1 MVRLNS
7 CIPTDLKEPS
17 NETNHSHLWTYIGSN
32 FVADD
37 GVDDTVPPQ
46 NRNRQRGDCWLYGHR
61 SYRENVGN
69 GEITFGRA
77 FLVGIG
83 ITLISCAFYV
93 ATWEIIYFKF
103 MPDFMDNYG
112 SHTIEKLRAAGATAE
127 VIQAKINEFNQL
139 KENYKNPLYN
149 SALTFLEP
157 FPVGLLITLTSA
169 GILRKKRK
177 VQIAATS

>member
-1 MVRLNS
+1 MKRTILIFGLISGAISSLMMVS
-7 CIPTDLKEPS
+7 TIPFLHK
-17 NETNHSHLWTYIGSN
+17 IGTAKGAIVGYTAIVLS
-32 FVADD
+32 FMLVFF
-37 GVDDTVPPQ
+37 GI
-46 NRNRQRGDCWLYGHR
+46 R

-103 MPDFMDNYG
+103 MPHFMDNYG

-149 SALTFLEP
+149 SALSFLEP

>member
-1 MVRLNS
+1 MKRTILIFGLIS
-7 CIPTDLKEPS
+7 GAMSSLMMISTLPLLHK
-17 NETNHSHLWTYIGSN
+17 IGTSKGAIVGYTAIVLS
-32 FVADD
+32 FMLVFF
-37 GVDDTVPPQ
+37 GI
-46 NRNRQRGDCWLYGHR
+46 R

-69 GEITFGRA
+69 GEIAFGKA

-112 SHTIEKLRAAGATAE
+112 SSTVERLRAAGATAE
-127 VIQAKINEFNQL
+127 VVQAKINEFNQL

-157 FPVGLLITLTSA
+157 FPVGLLITLISA

-177 VQIAATS
+177 VPMGATS

>member
-1 MVRLNS
+1 MKRTILIFGLISGAISSLMMVSTL
-7 CIPTDLKEPS
+7 PFLHK
-17 NETNHSHLWTYIGSN
+17 IGTAKGAIVGYTAIVLS
-32 FVADD
+32 FMLVFF
-37 GVDDTVPPQ
+37 GI
-46 NRNRQRGDCWLYGHR
+46 R

-77 FLVGIG
+77 FFVGIG

-112 SHTIEKLRAAGATAE
+112 SHAIEKLRAAGATAE

-139 KENYKNPLYN
+139 KENYKNPVYN

-157 FPVGLLITLTSA
+157 FPVGLLITLISA

>member
-17 NETNHSHLWTYIGSN
+17 NETNHSHIWTYIGSN

-37 GVDDTVPPQ
+37 GVDATVRPQ
-46 NRNRQRGDCWLYGHR
+46 NGSQPKGLIVGYTAIVLSFMLVFFGIR

-69 GEITFGRA
+69 GEITFGTA

-103 MPDFMDNYG
+103 MPNFMDNYG
-112 SHTIEKLRAAGATAE
+112 SSTIEKLRAAGATAE
-127 VIQAKINEFNQL
+127 VIQAKINEYNQL
-139 KENYKNPLYN
+139 RAN
-149 SALTFLEP
+149 
-157 FPVGLLITLTSA
+157 
-169 GILRKKRK
+169 
-177 VQIAATS
+177 

>member
-1 MVRLNS
+1 M
-7 CIPTDLKEPS
+7 
-17 NETNHSHLWTYIGSN
+17 
-32 FVADD
+32 
-37 GVDDTVPPQ
+37 
-46 NRNRQRGDCWLYGHR
+46 
-61 SYRENVGN
+61 
-69 GEITFGRA
+69 
-77 FLVGIG
+77 
-83 ITLISCAFYV
+83 ISCAFYV

-112 SHTIEKLRAAGATAE
+112 SHTIEKLRATGATAE

-139 KENYKNPLYN
+139 RENYKNPLYN

-177 VQIAATS
+177 VQIAAVPHQNVL